1 MNALEAIERAR
12 VPLNDVAGVRY
23 TNADGLL
30 YLKEAVRLV
39 RRLRPDAYLDA
50 LRTDPAEAIVLTP
63 TPTALPVGFEHY
75 QAVVDYVS
83 ARWQDRD
90 DDLTGEKAAS
100 WLAMAVGG
108 VT

>member
-1 MNALEAIERAR
+1 MNALEAITRAR
-12 VPLNDVAGVRY
+12 APLNDTAGVRY
-23 TNADGLL
+23 TNADGLM
-30 YLKEAVRLV
+30 YLQEAVRLV
-39 RRLRPDAYLDA
+39 RRMRPDAYLDG
-50 LRTDPAEAIVLTP
+50 LREDPAAAIVLTP
-63 TPTALPVGFEHY
+63 APSDVPVGFEHY